1 MVQKLRIDGLELCP
15 VHLQVLIDAIEA
27 QGLGEGT
34 KWEGNRWNG
43 LELHPAAAF
52 EDSAVSYHPQRSVLG
67 GQAAP
72 SLEERISRHQYYES
86 VVGKEPSVCLLTV
99 MEEVSL
105 EARQLLF

>member
-1 MVQKLRIDGLELCP
+1 MVQKLHIDGLELCL
-15 VHLQVLIDAIEA
+15 VHLQVLIDATEA

-34 KWEGNRWNG
+34 KWEGNHWNG

-52 EDSAVSYHPQRSVLG
+52 EDSAVSYHHQRSVLG

-72 SLEERISRHQYYES
+72 SLEERISQHQYYES
-86 VVGKEPSVCLLTV
+86 VVGKEPLVCLLTV

-105 EARQLLF
+105 EARQLSF